1 MLSLTW
7 GAHSLPHASSFSWDD
22 ALYVWWGIAVIE
34 DEGFHLP
41 GPFFVI
47 HTDSPRFADGAE
59 RIAQDIQDIVQTRV
73 AMAEKLGAIEQH
85 VSTTIHHA
93 STTMTQLAEKTT
105 SSVRATIQATQ
116 EAP

>member
-1 MLSLTW
+1 MFSLTW
-7 GAHSLPHASSFSWDD
+7 GARSLPHLSSFSWDD
-22 ALYVWWGIAVIE
+22 ALYVWWGIALIE

-47 HTDSPRFADGAE
+47 HTDSPRCADGAE

-85 VSTTIHHA
+85 VSTT
-93 STTMTQLAEKTT
+93 MTQLAEKTT